1 MKNTRIHLLVMVF
14 IIVILYGTQS
24 ALSQQSVDVI
34 LAYRGSWKVEV
45 EHLATPQSK
54 ATHETSNLR
63 NICWKSNEY
72 AACNQVV
79 NGESKIL
86 LVYVYNA
93 AEKNFTAYTIPLNGG
108 ANGTGKIV
116 IDGDTWIFPWQTEEN
131 GKVTYFRVVNRFTSP
146 THIEF
151 RQEYSTDKE
160 HWTQTM
166 KGTEERVSLD

>member
-1 MKNTRIHLLVMVF
+1 MRSIHICLSMIF
-14 IIVILYGTQS
+14 ILNAVILGGQQ
-24 ALSQQSVDVI
+24 ALPQQSVDAI

-45 EHLATPQSK
+45 EHLATAQSK
-54 ATHETSNLR
+54 ATHDTSNLR

-93 AEKNFTAYTIPLNGG
+93 AEKNFTAYTIPGNGT
-108 ANGTGKIV
+108 ANGTGKLLIE
-116 IDGDTWIFPWQTEEN
+116 GNTWTFPWQIQEN
-131 GKVTYFRVVNRFTSP
+131 GKTTYYRVVNVFISP
-146 THIEF
+146 TRIEF
-151 RQEYSTDKE
+151 RQEYSTDNE

-166 KGTEERVSLD
+166 KGTEERVSTD